1 MGGLVNTEMKAIQVD
16 KTKNYIHL
24 FSGGLDSTYA
34 LLKLATDVHKGKKEE
49 HQIQPVFI
57 DYGQHVASY
66 EGKSVEKVISF
77 IRSTLDE
84 TDLLSDP
91 IHISLR
97 SDLLTWCENVAFTGK
112 EVGDATCEIQ
122 NRNMILVSIVASY
135 LMACAENQGI
145 ETTVFEIHSGLKD
158 GEMPDSN
165 RHFFDRLEDL
175 LREYKRQYV
184 IKVELIQE
192 MSRDAICGKIK
203 RLLKGSEAQLKQ
215 LVSLTVSC
223 YSPIDEGPCGSCLKC
238 KSMKQEKKFARLCGL
253 S

>member
-1 MGGLVNTEMKAIQVD
+1 MQEIQVD

-34 LLKLATDVHKGKKEE
+34 LLKLATDVHKGRKER

-57 DYGQHVASY
+57 DYGQYAASA
-66 EGKSVEKVISF
+66 ESKSVEKVTNF
-77 IRSTLDE
+77 IRSTLQE
-84 TDLLSDP
+84 TDLLSAP
-91 IHISLR
+91 IHVSLR
-97 SDLLTWCENVAFTGK
+97 SDLFTWCKNVAFTGK

-135 LMACAENQGI
+135 LMTCAENQGI

-165 RHFFDRLEDL
+165 RQFFGRLEEL
-175 LREYKRQYV
+175 LSKYKSQYP
-184 IKVELIQE
+184 IKVELIQN
-192 MSRDAICGKIK
+192 MSRDMICAKIK

-215 LVSLTVSC
+215 LLLLTVSC
-223 YSPIDEGPCGSCLKC
+223 FSPIDGRPC
-238 KSMKQEKKFARLCGL
+238 KSCWKCVRMKEEKEFARLYGL